1 MKYVFLIQSHLA
13 FYIYLQVKEYLKLS
27 DSDVRFIIIR
37 GYRNK
42 YHPIDYLD
50 LSEHYNN
57 LLLHSPLKIDKA
69 IEVIKDIDI
78 KINQLCENEEF
89 EFFCNSFSLSLFQF
103 IATYHN
109 CKNIHIVEDGTKSY
123 FKRQDFYF
131 MKTKPL
137 KLKILE
143 TLKKLISTKHR
154 TYFQR
159 APGLPEFP
167 NNPSSKYYGIYEDV
181 FPYVSNQQKV
191 IFKKLYKDPL
201 FPFQPFFNNAKLII
215 FDAVMVEQHRL
226 MTEDEYIVF
235 VLSSIRN
242 TISSEKNIYY
252 KMHPEQKKVITD
264 KLKEFLENEL
274 KAHEISH
281 DIPIEQIITHNE
293 NVEFYG
299 FYSSLLFY
307 AKRQGHFVKSFIE
320 GTKHPKLR
328 QFALDN
334 FNDYFIKEIFKLT

>member
-1 MKYVFLIQSHLA
+1 MKYVFLIHSHIA
-13 FYIYLQVKEYLKLS
+13 FYISLQVKEYLKIS
-27 DSDVRFIIIR
+27 DSDVKFISVR

-57 LLLHSPLKIDKA
+57 LCHSPLKIDKA

-78 KINQLCENEEF
+78 KINQLTENEEF
-89 EFFCNSFSLSLFQF
+89 EFFCYSFSIYLFQF
-103 IATYHN
+103 IATNHN
-109 CKNIHIVEDGTKSY
+109 CKNIHIVEEGTRSY

-131 MKTKPL
+131 MQTKPL

-159 APGLPEFP
+159 APRLPVFP

-181 FPYVSNQQKV
+181 FPYVSNQQKI

-215 FDAVMVEQHRL
+215 FDAIIVEQHRL

-252 KMHPEQKKVITD
+252 KMHPEQKKVKTD

-274 KAHEISH
+274 KAHEINH
-281 DIPIEQIITHNE
+281 DIPIEQIIAHNE